1 MLALVFSM
9 SAIAQ
14 GREVVNLNFNW
25 FFHLGDLDAVPTAL
39 PASDAAGWE
48 QIDVPRDYQIAQPWV
63 EPSPEERPS
72 DGDGAANFKSRLSAR
87 AFKEMGAGWYVKS
100 YTPDASLKGQRLLL
114 DFEGIMY
121 VGDVYLNGERI
132 GGTDYGYVGFEI
144 DVTKK
149 LRFDAPNI
157 IAVRAHTAEPFNS
170 RWYTGGG
177 LFRDVTL
184 VATSPITW
192 FERHPLYITTT
203 DNRIVEIQ
211 AEIAT
216 RARINEVPMRT
227 VVRDADGTVVHTS
240 TKNVPINRKYRTMEL
255 KIDSFVVEN
264 PRLWSC
270 ETPHLYTASVA
281 ILDADGAV
289 MDSVAHT
296 FGIRTI
302 EFSPEFGMKLNG
314 EKVILKG
321 IANHHTLGALG
332 AAAYPRAIEKRLQLL
347 KEYGFNHIRTSHNPY
362 SKSFMQLCDEYGILV
377 VDELY
382 DKWLSSFCGGRADW
396 MSLWPRDLPEWV
408 KRDRN
413 HPCVV
418 MWSLGNELQ
427 TYNSLPFNDWGVTTY
442 RMMKP
447 VLLRYDDTRPI
458 TVAMHPRGRDLATD
472 SLPAPLVHE
481 TDIASYNYRYMYFPG
496 DSRRFPNLMFYQSEA
511 NTSMMG
517 PNYFE
522 MDLDRVLGL
531 AYWGQIDYLGE
542 SNGWPAKGWVNG
554 SFDLSLQPKG
564 TAYFLK
570 SMFTDEPVVRMAII
584 DKAAKEVMWND
595 VQVGTGVTGESWN
608 REEGSKVSMNVY
620 TNCERVDLVLN
631 GRVIASKEN
640 TMNPRS
646 RNKIKFDNIAYVPG
660 YLEAVGYRNGKAV
673 ARHRIET
680 TGEAKK
686 LALIPDAIEW
696 QADGTDL
703 MHVRVHAVD
712 RKGRRVWA
720 AQEQLTFSVEGDA
733 RIVAVDN
740 GNILS
745 DELHTG
751 NTRRL
756 YNGSALVILRAGK
769 TPGKVVLT
777 VTDTAG
783 RKAKVNLNT
792 L

>member
-1 MLALVFSM
+1 
-9 SAIAQ
+9 
-14 GREVVNLNFNW
+14 
-25 FFHLGDLDAVPTAL
+25 
-39 PASDAAGWE
+39 
-48 QIDVPRDYQIAQPWV
+48 
-63 EPSPEERPS
+63 
-72 DGDGAANFKSRLSAR
+72 
-87 AFKEMGAGWYVKS
+87 
-100 YTPDASLKGQRLLL
+100 
-114 DFEGIMY
+114 
-121 VGDVYLNGERI
+121 
-132 GGTDYGYVGFEI
+132 
-144 DVTKK
+144 
-149 LRFDAPNI
+149 
-157 IAVRAHTAEPFNS
+157 
-170 RWYTGGG
+170 
-177 LFRDVTL
+177 
-184 VATSPITW
+184 
-192 FERHPLYITTT
+192 
-203 DNRIVEIQ
+203 
-211 AEIAT
+211 
-216 RARINEVPMRT
+216 MRT
-227 VVRDADGTVVHTS
+227 VVRDADGVVVYES
-240 TKNVPINRKYRTMEL
+240 TKQVPINRKYRTMEL
-255 KIDSFVVEN
+255 KIDSFAVDN

-270 ETPHLYTASVA
+270 ESPHLYTASVC
-281 ILDADGAV
+281 ILDDKGAV

-314 EKVILKG
+314 EKVLLKG

-332 AAAYPRAIEKRLQLL
+332 AAAYPRAIEKRILML

-362 SKSFMQLCDEYGILV
+362 SKSFMELCDKHGILV

-382 DKWLSSFCGGRADW
+382 DKWLTQFCGGRAEW
-396 MSLWPRDLPEWV
+396 ISLWPYDLPEWV

-427 TYNSLPFNDWGVTTY
+427 TYNSLPFNDWGVTAY

-447 VLLRYDDTRPI
+447 VLQRYDATRPI

-481 TDIASYNYRYMYFPG
+481 TDIAAYNYRYMYFPG
-496 DSRRFPNLMFYQSEA
+496 DGRRFPWMMFYQAEA

-517 PNYFE
+517 PNFYE

-564 TAYFLK
+564 TAYFLR
-570 SMFTDEPVVRMAII
+570 SMFSDAPVVRIAII

-608 REEGSKVSMNVY
+608 RAKGSMVSMNVY
-620 TNCERVDLVLN
+620 TNCDRVDLVLN

-646 RNKIKFDNIAYVPG
+646 RNKIRFDNVVYAPG
-660 YLEAVGYRNGKAV
+660 YLEAVAYRAGKAV

-680 TGEAKK
+680 TGEAKR
-686 LALIPDAIEW
+686 LQLTPDAIQW

-703 MHVRVHAVD
+703 MHVRVYAVD
-712 RKGRRVWA
+712 GKGRRVWS
-720 AQEQLTFSVEGDA
+720 AQDELIFSVEGDA

-740 GNILS
+740 GNIYS
-745 DELHTG
+745 HELHVG

-756 YNGSALVILRAGK
+756 YDGSALVILRAGH
-769 TPGKVVLT
+769 TAGKVVLT
-777 VTDTAG
+777 VTDDTG
-783 RKAKVNLNT
+783 KKAKVNLQT